1 MPEYPSL
8 AFVYPGVG
16 MQHVGMGK
24 ALLERYPKVE
34 DILAEAK
41 QVTGIDVRALWL
53 EGPVEEMRDDLKGMT
68 ALTTFGYAYSR
79 LLMEELGLKPAYVAG
94 YSMGIYPTLAA
105 TGALTFANTLRC
117 LHHSYKLMR
126 KVMEGVQGDMVG
138 VVGLSVAEV
147 QRLCDLVRPHGIIQI
162 SNING
167 EHHLLVAGE
176 HEAVEKFVPLAKAEG
191 AFEVRAMGFDLP
203 YHSRLVLDAA
213 REFRLWLEDI
223 PFHVPSCPIVSCI
236 ILEDLVDPHE
246 VRQEVAYQISS
257 CVRWHELILGLK
269 ERGIQHYL
277 EVGPGRSLS
286 KMTRGIDRAGQLF
299 WVDNLKAI
307 ETLRETLPAKT

>member
-34 DILAEAK
+34 EILVEAQ

-79 LLMEELGLKPAYVAG
+79 LLMEELELRPAYVAG

-105 TGALTFANTLRC
+105 TGALSFANTLRC

-138 VVGLSVAEV
+138 VVGLTVPEV
-147 QRLCDLVRPHGIIQI
+147 QRLCDHVRPHGIIQI

-167 EHHLLVAGE
+167 ERHLLVAGE

-213 REFRLWLEDI
+213 REFRLWLEGI

-286 KMTRGIDRAGQLF
+286 KMTRGIDRAGQLY
-299 WVDNLKAI
+299 WVDNLKVI
-307 ETLRETLPAKT
+307 EQLRETLPSKS